1 MTSRKNMQ
9 IAVVLAVVAVI
20 VFIALGL
27 FGVGRP
33 APAAPQTPATGP
45 QALLNQIN
53 AEGGVTTLQK
63 YDTHAGSGAGAR
75 MGDTLSVHYTGVLP
89 DGTVFDSSRTR
100 NQPFSVTLGVT
111 PVIQGWTQGLIGAT
125 KGERFLL
132 AIPPA
137 LGYGD
142 RGQGSIPPNS
152 TLIFDI
158 EILDITPGTGAQ

>member
-1 MTSRKNMQ
+1 MY
-9 IAVVLAVVAVI
+9 IAAVLAITVVVI
-20 VFIALGL
+20 FVALGF
-27 FGVGRP
+27 FGIGR
-33 APAAPQTPATGP
+33 APAASGPAEATGP
-45 QALLNQIN
+45 QELLNQISAN
-53 AEGGVTTLQK
+53 GGVTTLQK
-63 YDTHAGSGAGAR
+63 YQTAPGTGEGAKV
-75 MGDTLSVHYTGVLP
+75 GDTLSVHYTGVLP